1 MAQSGIKGLPESVTW
16 NAYDEADNL
25 ARLTFTPAEFLALYA
40 GGALL
45 HKAAKMDEGGTRK
58 LAVDATETAEELLAV

>member
-1 MAQSGIKGLPESVTW
+1 MAQSGLPGLPESITW
-16 NAYDEADNL
+16 NAYDEAGDL

-58 LAVDATETAEELLAV
+58 LAVDAAETAEELLAV